1 MKNRHY
7 VEATL
12 KFGGKSLWSD
22 EKKRDIRVHG
32 IKVDA
37 YIAKHGECR
46 WGFLEVYF
54 NEEDWSVEKD
64 GLIYTDKEFLKE
76 VKRYLRENF
85 GMGRVMISYSEQGMQ
100 GDTYVHFDFNYRQA
114 KKLAEMSSIEW
125 QPSLV

>member
-1 MKNRHY
+1 MENRHY

-22 EKKRDIRVHG
+22 EKKRDIRIYG
-32 IKVDA
+32 IKV
-37 YIAKHGECR
+37 IAQVAEHGECR

-64 GLIYTDKEFLKE
+64 GLIYTDPKFEKEI
-76 VKRYLRENF
+76 KRYLREHF
-85 GMGRVMISYSEQGMQ
+85 GMGRVMLSYSEQGMQ
-100 GDTYVHFDFNYRQA
+100 GDTYVHFDFNHRQA
-114 KKLAEMSSIEW
+114 KKLAEMPSVEW